1 MTSPA
6 SRPRGTGRRIARHI
20 TILTVVTGTVI
31 AAAPSASAARWV
43 PAADHEISFVV
54 DGTRTF
60 GTLHVPAH
68 RPRQRM
74 PAALLLPGSGPT
86 DRNGD
91 QPPTL
96 TPHTLA
102 ELADALG
109 HDGVVSMRFDKYGTG
124 RTGLGAFAGKPET
137 IDYPAFVRQA
147 DTAYRLLAGRPEVD
161 RRKVNLIGHSEGA
174 LTALQVAVSAQPRAA
189 GVGLL
194 QPLAQRLLDV
204 LARQLH
210 EQLAAAVTAGQLS
223 EQERPSIDLAITR
236 AVADLRAGQPI
247 DTDDMPIALA
257 DLFRS
262 LGGSNRR
269 YVETIDA
276 LDPATVAGRLPA
288 RTRALLTCGTNDPQ
302 VPCPTTDALAAALRQ
317 VPTTGP
323 GRVVL
328 AGVAHDL
335 SDPADPAALAP
346 ALHAAL
352 RRLTL
357 HAGRGRRGPDE

>member
-1 MTSPA
+1 LTSPA
-6 SRPRGTGRRIARHI
+6 RKPRSAARRIARHI
-20 TILTVVTGTVI
+20 AILTIVTGSVVT
-31 AAAPSASAARWV
+31 AAPSASAARLV
-43 PAADHEISFVV
+43 EAADHEISFIA

-102 ELADALG
+102 KLADTLS
-109 HDGVVSMRFDKYGTG
+109 HDGVVSLRFDKYGTG
-124 RTGLGAFAGKPET
+124 RTGLGAYAGKPET

-147 DTAYRLLAGRPEVD
+147 DAAYRLLAGRREVD
-161 RRKVNLIGHSEGA
+161 RRKVSLIGHSEGA
-174 LTALQVAVSAQPRAA
+174 LTALQVAVSAKPRAA
-189 GVGLL
+189 GIGLL

-210 EQLAAAVTAGQLS
+210 EQLAAAVAAGQMS
-223 EQERPSIDLAITR
+223 EQEQRSIDLAINR

-247 DTDDMPIALA
+247 DTDNMPAALA

-262 LGGSNRR
+262 LGGSSRR

-276 LDPATVAGRLPA
+276 LDPAAVAGRLPT

-302 VPCPTTDALAAALRQ
+302 VPCPTTSTLAAALQ
-317 VPTTGP
+317 QAQTTGP

-328 AGVAHDL
+328 SGVAHDL
-335 SDPADPAALAP
+335 SDPADAEALAP
-346 ALHAAL
+346 ALRDAL
-352 RRLTL
+352 RQLIGL
-357 HAGRGRRGPDE
+357 SDQGE